1 MEGGKALDRNKKFDI
16 FVYAVLLAF
25 CAGAY
30 HITTAGAAAQ
40 SARNKADIVGA
51 WGYPQMLIGFTA
63 ALAIAGI
70 AKIVLNR
77 DEAKIEMFAAKE
89 FLTLL
94 QFIAVSI
101 VYFYVIGQIGYC
113 VSTMAYTMFSM
124 WWMGVRKPGTIMIT
138 GVALTTVLY
147 AAFALFL
154 NADLP
159 SGFLI

>member
-1 MEGGKALDRNKKFDI
+1 MNRNKKFDI

-30 HITTAGAAAQ
+30 YVTIEGAAGQ

-51 WGYPQMLIGFTA
+51 WGFPQMLIGLTA
-63 ALAIAGI
+63 ALAVVGVV
-70 AKIVLNR
+70 KIVVGKG
-77 DEAKIEMFAAKE
+77 EAKIEMFAAKE

-94 QFIAVSI
+94 QFMAVSL
-101 VYFYVIGQIGYC
+101 VYFFVNGHIGYC
-113 VSTMAYTMFSM
+113 VSTAAYAMFSM
-124 WWMGVRKPGTIMIT
+124 WWMGVRKPGAIVIT
-138 GVALTTVLY
+138 GGALTCVLY